1 MTAGFGV
8 DKGADGSGTNSSD
21 IRKIFGSLYTPGVI
35 SGCEVVL
42 SPTAMTYTVKPGVVA
57 IQTAVGETVLAPV
70 AETTVTT
77 ANGPSTGTRTDILYV
92 QQRYP
97 SIEGDA
103 NIVIGVGSTVPTR
116 ALELKQFTVPAGATK
131 SNLAVATNYT
141 DYSIPYGATLGQLHY
156 YNYPSGIG
164 DPLPGFQRFGHAS
177 FNLPTDRRL
186 RFKVFAVLGSLGAS
200 GFDNSKYCEY
210 GFIPYCSSAG
220 GDFVLWSTG
229 GLHQAWQ
236 THYFE
241 SSIDV
246 PAGPCDVNLI
256 FTKIV
261 GPGTPVV
268 YRGGGG
274 DGYGR
279 RGIEFYVEDAGPVK

>member
-21 IRKIFGSLYTPGVI
+21 IRKIFGGIYTPGII
-35 SGCEVVL
+35 SGCEIVL
-42 SPTAMTYTVKPGVVA
+42 SPTAMTYTVTPGVVA
-57 IQTAVGETVLAPV
+57 IQTAVGEIVLAPV
-70 AETTVTT
+70 AQTTVTT
-77 ANGPSTGTRTDILYV
+77 ANGPATGTRNDIIYV

-103 NIVIGVGSTVPTR
+103 NIVVGVGASLPAR
-116 ALELKQFTVPAGATK
+116 AVKLRTYNVPAGATK
-131 SNLAVATNYT
+131 SNLAIAS
-141 DYSIPYGATLGQLHY
+141 DYLDFSIPYGASLGTLHY
-156 YNYPSGIG
+156 YQHPSGIG
-164 DPLPGFQRFGHAS
+164 EALPQFQRFGGGS
-177 FNLPTDRRL
+177 FSIPSDRML
-186 RFKVFAVLGSLGAS
+186 RFKVFAVLGSSGAN

-210 GFIPYCSSAG
+210 GFIPYCSTS

-241 SSIDV
+241 TTIGV
-246 PAGPCDVNLI
+246 PAGPVEVNLV
-256 FTKIV
+256 FTKLV

-268 YRGGGG
+268 YRGGGS

-279 RGIEFYVEDAGPVK
+279 RGIEFTVEDAGPIQ

>member
-21 IRKIFGSLYTPGVI
+21 IRKIQGGLYSPGII
-35 SGCEVVL
+35 SGCNVTF
-42 SPTAMTYTVKPGVVA
+42 SSTAMTYTISPGVVA
-57 IQTAVGETVLAPV
+57 IQTAAGEIVLAPV
-70 AETTVTT
+70 AQTTVTV
-77 ANGPSTGTRTDILYV
+77 ANGPSTGTRNDIIYV

-103 NIVIGVGSTVPTR
+103 NIVVNVGQTLPARALRIRSYTVPT
-116 ALELKQFTVPAGATK
+116 GATK
-131 SNLAVATNYT
+131 TDLVVANDYR
-141 DYSIPYGATLGQLHY
+141 DYSIPYGASLGQLHY
-156 YNYPSGIG
+156 YNHASGIG
-164 DPLPGFQRFGHAS
+164 TALPGFQRFGFGS
-177 FNLPTDRRL
+177 FSVPTDRLL
-186 RFKVFAVLGSLGAS
+186 RFKVFAVLGSSGAA

-210 GFIPYCSSAG
+210 GFIPSCNNN
-220 GDFVLWSTG
+220 DFVLWSTG

-236 THYFE
+236 SHYFE
-241 SSIDV
+241 ATWAV
-246 PAGPCDVNLI
+246 TAGPVEVNLI

-268 YRGGGG
+268 YRGGGS

-279 RGIEFYVEDAGPVK
+279 RGIEFTVEDIGPVP